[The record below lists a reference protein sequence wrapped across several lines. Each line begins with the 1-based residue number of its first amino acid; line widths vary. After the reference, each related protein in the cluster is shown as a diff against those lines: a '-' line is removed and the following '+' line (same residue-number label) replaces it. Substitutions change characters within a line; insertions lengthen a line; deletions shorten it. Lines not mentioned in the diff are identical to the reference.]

1 MITLNWQGMQG
12 EIGQLIAAF
21 DALPRHIA
29 KKHLL
34 ATIRRVGKQGVP
46 VLKSNTPVG
55 KTQRIKST
63 IRRGQQVENAQRRGG
78 ALRRASTV
86 VARYKGK
93 NKDGFAYGVLGYK
106 FGWESRKAIWLEEGT
121 TRIAPRRMVGR
132 TMQAWQGPARAELEK
147 GLAQALAAAV
157 REVASGRNPG
167 MSARGLA
174 AGVAPR

>member
-1 MITLNWQGMQG
+1 MITLNWKDMEG
-12 EIGQLIAAF
+12 EIGALMSKF
-21 DALPRHIA
+21 DELPRHIA

-46 VLKSNTPVG
+46 KLKSNTPVG
-55 KTQRIKST
+55 KTRTIKAT
-63 IRRGQQVENAQRRGG
+63 IRRGQFVENSQRRGG

-121 TRIAPRRMVGR
+121 SRIAPRRMVGR
-132 TMQAWQGPARAELEK
+132 TMDTWKGPAKAALEK
-147 GLAQALAAAV
+147 GLAEALQKAV
-157 REVASGRNPG
+157 KELASGKNPG

-174 AGVAPR
+174 AGVRP